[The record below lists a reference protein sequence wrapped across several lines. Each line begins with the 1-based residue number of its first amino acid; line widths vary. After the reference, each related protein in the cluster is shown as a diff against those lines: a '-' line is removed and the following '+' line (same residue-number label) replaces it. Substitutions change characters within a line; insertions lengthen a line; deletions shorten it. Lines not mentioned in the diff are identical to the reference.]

1 MSLGFSLSQISL
13 WMYIFFITLNA
24 IQAQKL
30 TSALGKQFLSFPGRG
45 KMVFF
50 LSSILRLA
58 GRKGQI
64 NDGADACPKA
74 KQGAT
79 LTGSFHL
86 NFMLRQTH
94 TAERGVR

>member
-1 MSLGFSLSQISL
+1 
-13 WMYIFFITLNA
+13 
-24 IQAQKL
+24 
-30 TSALGKQFLSFPGRG
+30 
-45 KMVFF
+45 MVFF